1 MLSEKIHALWH
12 PECYHG
18 WGKTKRF
25 FEGWYYKLVSENET
39 HALAIIPGIA
49 MDEKGNKQ
57 AFIQVLD
64 GKKKAAYYHRFDAEV
79 FQAHPKKHDLKLES
93 NRFSSN
99 KISLNLP
106 DLKGEIQFSNLH
118 PWSTSLLSPG
128 IMGPFSFVPF
138 MECYHGILSMDHALS
153 GSVVFKGET
162 FSFEN
167 GRDYMEKDWGHSFP
181 EGYIWMQSNHFS
193 QKGVSIKASI
203 AKIPW
208 MGTSF
213 IGHIAGVLIE
223 DQLIEFTTYN
233 GTQLLLCQVT
243 QEAVLLHMENRSH
256 RLEIK
261 AKREEA
267 TSLAAPIA
275 GFMDARIDESMKSEI
290 QVLLIDKKRKKV
302 LLDDNGTSAGI
313 EVAGNYSVV
322 LKGSPL

>member
-1 MLSEKIHALWH
+1 MILDKIHALWH

-64 GKKKAAYYHRFDAEV
+64 GKKKEAYYHRFDAEV
-79 FQAHPKKHDLKLES
+79 FQPHPKKHDLKLEN

-138 MECYHGILSMDHALS
+138 MECYHGILSMDHVLS

-162 FSFEN
+162 LSFDN
-167 GRDYMEKDWGHSFP
+167 GRGYMEKDWGHSFP
-181 EGYIWMQSNHFS
+181 EGYIWMQSNLFS
-193 QKGVSIKASI
+193 QKEVSVKASI

-208 MGTSF
+208 LGTSF
-213 IGHIAGVLIE
+213 VGHIAGVLMG

-275 GFMDARIDESMKSEI
+275 GFMDARIEESMKSEI
-290 QVLLIDKKRKKV
+290 HVLLTDKKRNKV
-302 LLDDNGTSAGI
+302 LLNDTGTSAGI
-313 EVAGNYSVV
+313 EVAGNYSLVM
-322 LKGSPL
+322 KG

>member
-128 IMGPFSFVPF
+128 IM
-138 MECYHGILSMDHALS
+138 AL
-153 GSVVFKGET
+153 F
-162 FSFEN
+162 
-167 GRDYMEKDWGHSFP
+167 
-181 EGYIWMQSNHFS
+181 
-193 QKGVSIKASI
+193 
-203 AKIPW
+203 
-208 MGTSF
+208 
-213 IGHIAGVLIE
+213 
-223 DQLIEFTTYN
+223 
-233 GTQLLLCQVT
+233 LLC
-243 QEAVLLHMENRSH
+243 LLWSAIME
-256 RLEIK
+256 
-261 AKREEA
+261 
-267 TSLAAPIA
+267 
-275 GFMDARIDESMKSEI
+275 
-290 QVLLIDKKRKKV
+290 
-302 LLDDNGTSAGI
+302 
-313 EVAGNYSVV
+313 Y
-322 LKGSPL
+322 